1 MVKLFELEWLLA
13 KLLRKLSASAITLS
27 DTRFEYPP
35 LRQAVRLSGDF
46 LPSLPKKAAV
56 MLVRSYVHGVV
67 IACAAERSPV
77 VIPGPTSGS
86 DFVFDPLHYLA
97 LLERKIGA

>member
-1 MVKLFELEWLLA
+1 
-13 KLLRKLSASAITLS
+13 
-27 DTRFEYPP
+27 
-35 LRQAVRLSGDF
+35 
-46 LPSLPKKAAV
+46 

-77 VIPGPTSGS
+77 VIPGPTSGR